1 MGGCSWL
8 PDVFADLFYRKGTA
22 DIDNIADSVYIIK
35 ERSRRDIAERGQ
47 TEYSVCVCV
56 CSLSYVLAVGSSVV
70 FQPHTINMSLWRGRG
85 APGMLTCGGAA
96 LTTIDKRVRW
106 LLVIKIPGGESY
118 IGGHLTSRLEAVVAD
133 ASFLSGSSLLL
144 KRVICL
150 LQTLTKQPITLLFTG
165 WLISAGAKNA
175 LNHQLPASETNME
188 WHGRQQRF
196 PDQV

>member
-1 MGGCSWL
+1 
-8 PDVFADLFYRKGTA
+8 
-22 DIDNIADSVYIIK
+22 
-35 ERSRRDIAERGQ
+35 
-47 TEYSVCVCV
+47 
-56 CSLSYVLAVGSSVV
+56 
-70 FQPHTINMSLWRGRG
+70 MSLWRGRG

-118 IGGHLTSRLEAVVAD
+118 IGGRLTSRREALV

-165 WLISAGAKNA
+165 WLISVRAKNA

-188 WHGRQQRF
+188 
-196 PDQV
+196 

>member
-1 MGGCSWL
+1 MTSSL
-8 PDVFADLFYRKGTA
+8 PDVFADLFYRSW
-22 DIDNIADSVYIIK
+22 IADVEQYCWFCLYYWGDELDRHRRARPDGIQHVCVY
-35 ERSRRDIAERGQ
+35 
-47 TEYSVCVCV
+47 VCV
-56 CSLSYVLAVGSSVV
+56 CSLSYVLAVGSSVA

-118 IGGHLTSRLEAVVAD
+118 IGGHLTSRLEAVVG
-133 ASFLSGSSLLL
+133 SFLSGSSLLL

-150 LQTLTKQPITLLFTG
+150 LRTLTKQPITLLFTG
-165 WLISAGAKNA
+165 WLILVRAKNA
-175 LNHQLPASETNME
+175 LNHQLPASETNTE
-188 WHGRQQRF
+188 WNGRRQYF